1 MNDPNP
7 RLVPTPEQ
15 PMTRADFAQHAR
27 TVVAHHGEKILAEIP
42 TTLRRIGTLFLVLAI
57 SLPIF
62 FIGLLVVLRHLA
74 K

>member
-1 MNDPNP
+1 MNDPNA

-15 PMTRADFAQHAR
+15 PMTRADFARHAR

-62 FIGLLVVLRHLA
+62 FIGLLVVLWHLA

>member
-1 MNDPNP
+1 MNDPKA

-15 PMTRADFAQHAR
+15 PMTRADFAQHA
-27 TVVAHHGEKILAEIP
+27 
-42 TTLRRIGTLFLVLAI
+42 RIGTLFLVLAI

-62 FIGLLVVLRHLA
+62 FIGLLVVLWHLA

>member
-1 MNDPNP
+1 MNDPNA

-15 PMTRADFAQHAR
+15 PMPSADFAQHAR

-42 TTLRRIGTLFLVLAI
+42 STLRRIGTLFLVLAI

-62 FIGLLVVLRHLA
+62 FIGLLVVLWHLA

>member
-1 MNDPNP
+1 
-7 RLVPTPEQ
+7 
-15 PMTRADFAQHAR
+15 MTRADFAQHAR

-62 FIGLLVVLRHLA
+62 FIGLLVVLWHLA

>member
-1 MNDPNP
+1 MNDPNA

-42 TTLRRIGTLFLVLAI
+42 EVAAVR
-57 SLPIF
+57 
-62 FIGLLVVLRHLA
+62 
-74 K
+74 

>member
-1 MNDPNP
+1 MNDPNA

-15 PMTRADFAQHAR
+15 PMPRADFAQHAR
-27 TVVAHHGEKILAEIP
+27 TVVAHHGGKILAEIP

-62 FIGLLVVLRHLA
+62 FIGLLVVLWHLA